1 MVERDGAAGVSHRT
15 VSREAGLPTSASTYY
30 FDGVDDL
37 LTAALTSCMTADAIH
52 VRSIAAAPGDT
63 RRALAEHLNHICTS
77 PGLLVA
83 EYELFLLAARRP
95 ELRES
100 TDHWMAAVTDFAL
113 RFTTDAVRV
122 RVFVGALDGLLIQ
135 ALLTDAP
142 PSTDEWEA
150 MIRDLLPGPCLAPP
164 TPSGSSAPS
173 APSTPSAPEH
183 TG

>member
-113 RFTTDAVRV
+113 RFSTDPVRV

-142 PSTDEWEA
+142 PSADEWEA

-164 TPSGSSAPS
+164 TPSAPSAPS
-173 APSTPSAPEH
+173 APQH

>member
-1 MVERDGAAGVSHRT
+1 MVERDGAAGVSHRS

-30 FDGVDDL
+30 FAGVDDL
-37 LTAALTSCMTADAIH
+37 LTAALTTCMTEDAAHIRGL
-52 VRSIAAAPGDT
+52 VDAPGDP
-63 RRALAEHLNHICTS
+63 RRALAEHLRHICTA
-77 PGLLVA
+77 PGRLVA

-100 TDHWMAAVTDFAL
+100 TDHWTAAVTDFAL
-113 RFTTDAVRV
+113 RFCGDPVRV

-150 MIRDLLPGPCLAPP
+150 MIRDLLPGPCLAP
-164 TPSGSSAPS
+164 A
-173 APSTPSAPEH
+173 
-183 TG
+183 